1 MFVAPP
7 ISVPPVVLAVVLL
20 YHWYVSPTP
29 AAVTEIGVNVPLIHT
44 VCVAVLCAVI
54 AVAGF
59 TVIVAEPL
67 KLIVQLGGLWNP
79 TLTMLYTKVPA
90 AVVGC

>member
-59 TVIVAEPL
+59 TIIAPL
-67 KLIVQLGGLWNP
+67 TADV
-79 TLTMLYTKVPA
+79 TVPH
-90 AVVGC
+90 VPVTIT